1 MVNQENL
8 TVRFLLVTMRIL
20 TVRPRDPLVV
30 GGSVKFIHGE
40 ISLGDHENSHGEILL
55 VTMRYLTV
63 RYLMV
68 TKRYLTV
75 RYLMVTKRSFLVK
88 EFYPPPREDLLVSP

>member
-1 MVNQENL
+1 MNIMQRQFGPK
-8 TVRFLLVTMRIL
+8 T
-20 TVRPRDPLVV
+20 PRGEPRE
-30 GGSVKFIHGE
+30 SHRE

-68 TKRYLTV
+68 TKRY
-75 RYLMVTKRSFLVK
+75 K
-88 EFYPPPREDLLVSP
+88 

>member
-1 MVNQENL
+1 MDMEEHLPTLKVKSGIIVADGKDL
-8 TVRFLLVTMRIL
+8 DLRFPACRIPMNIMQRQFGPK
-20 TVRPRDPLVV
+20 TPRGEPRE
-30 GGSVKFIHGE
+30 SHRE

-68 TKRYLTV
+68 TKRY
-75 RYLMVTKRSFLVK
+75 K
-88 EFYPPPREDLLVSP
+88 